1 MGRDLKRQQGNIR
14 AKPDEGPSARHEPM
28 ARDARAIGASFGASF
43 SVADA
48 RCAHFQPLVDG
59 R

>member
-28 ARDARAIGASFGASF
+28 ARDARAIGASF